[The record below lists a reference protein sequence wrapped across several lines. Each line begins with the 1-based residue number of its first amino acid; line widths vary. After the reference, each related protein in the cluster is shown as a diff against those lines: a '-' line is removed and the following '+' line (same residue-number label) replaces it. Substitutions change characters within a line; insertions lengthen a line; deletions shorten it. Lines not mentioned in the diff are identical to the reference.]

1 MLINALWLLVI
12 VPASAL
18 LGILVLT
25 FVLIAHGDLGEK
37 TERKKRTRKSKKTE
51 QTEPTEQSDTVEQ
64 TATETHN
71 ASNSVGMV

>member
-1 MLINALWLLVI
+1 MMINAIWLLAV

-37 TERKKRTRKSKKTE
+37 TERKARKHRKQKH
-51 QTEPTEQSDTVEQ
+51 TEPAEPSETVEQ

-71 ASNSVGMV
+71 ASNSVGMVD